1 MTMPWTDEEVRVMD
15 MYLWLDYSIERIW
28 LSYMNAY
35 QGKVDITL
43 EDEITVLKMMEL
55 VYDLETKIIDLID
68 DYQITFSMI
77 DAYKEMNDVSSW
89 PTRFC

>member
-15 MYLWLDYSIERIW
+15 MYLWLDYSIECIW
-28 LSYMNAY
+28 LHYMNAY
-35 QGKVDITL
+35 QGKYDIEY
-43 EDEITVLKMMEL
+43 EDEIVVLRMMEL

-68 DYQITFSMI
+68 DYQLTFSMI

-89 PTRFC
+89 PARFR

>member
-43 EDEITVLKMMEL
+43 EDEIAVLKMMEL

-77 DAYKEMNDVSSW
+77 DAYKEMNDVRSW

>member
-1 MTMPWTDEEVRVMD
+1 MD

-43 EDEITVLKMMEL
+43 EDEIAVLKMMEL

-77 DAYKEMNDVSSW
+77 DAYKEMNDVRSW